1 MSIVS
6 MLTWISPIL
15 GTEQM
20 RWRWRGGLTN
30 GLSNILVLQM
40 LLLQVCYGSWITTF
54 LKTSEGT
61 LQLWGKINYWAYKS
75 QMFFWEVF
83 LSSPALVLRCTSYLQ
98 SLVASNTAAVY
109 LDFHSGKPCFSWVSG
124 ELLTST
130 HFWSV
135 EERKSAR
142 LMLSSALPGSLLIRS
157 HFCCSCTS
165 TFKCYKCSFSLYK
178 PLGLSFDG
186 KALLLMFGC
195 K

>member
-165 TFKCYKCSFSLYK
+165 TFKCYKCSYSLYK

>member
-1 MSIVS
+1 
-6 MLTWISPIL
+6 
-15 GTEQM
+15 M

-109 LDFHSGKPCFSWVSG
+109 LDFHSGKPCFVS
-124 ELLTST
+124 
-130 HFWSV
+130 FWWTFDLNTFLVSRGKKICKV
-135 EERKSAR
+135 AR
-142 LMLSSALPGSLLIRS
+142 LMLRSALPGSLLIRS

>member
-109 LDFHSGKPCFSWVSG
+109 LDFHSGKPCFTWVSS

-142 LMLSSALPGSLLIRS
+142 LRVWCWDQRG
-157 HFCCSCTS
+157 
-165 TFKCYKCSFSLYK
+165 
-178 PLGLSFDG
+178 LGH
-186 KALLLMFGC
+186 C
-195 K
+195 W

>member
-109 LDFHSGKPCFSWVSG
+109 SDFHSGKPCFSWVSG

-165 TFKCYKCSFSLYK
+165 TFKCYKCSYSLYK